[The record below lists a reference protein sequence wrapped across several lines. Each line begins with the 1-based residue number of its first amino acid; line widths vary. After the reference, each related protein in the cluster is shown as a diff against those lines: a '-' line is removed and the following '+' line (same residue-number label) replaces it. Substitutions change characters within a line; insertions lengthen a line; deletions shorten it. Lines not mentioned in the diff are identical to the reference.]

1 MIIPDNK
8 ISYAGDVNINEVV
21 LISRTGQEFD
31 IKNLVSEINIYEDIF
46 ANCLTGSVVITDGK
60 DLINEVPIV
69 GEELIRIN
77 VSTPTFEGDDVIYKT
92 FKIYSISDKIPAPND
107 RAQMYIAHFISQEG
121 YMDAMMQIN
130 GTFRGNV
137 GDVVSNIFDKYLKI
151 ARNTVDGIESRNNT
165 ELSILDKT
173 RNDIVFNSPSWS
185 PFKCIN
191 YVASRSLRDDN
202 DGSNFLFFET
212 MKGFVYGSLQEI
224 VDMQRKT
231 GFVYEQ
237 YIYSPAN
244 VKLPRPERGYTY
256 KKPSLDRSYKL
267 VDEFTVANDFNL
279 INSHTVGHLSNRVV
293 TYDIFNKTTNV
304 LNYDYLSEWN
314 KYKHVDKNSVTDG
327 GTPVI
332 TTMQLRA
339 SDACIMVQPIHTQ
352 LFNGNIDNTNKNI
365 ANIISSRTSLLAD
378 INSRQCS
385 ILVGGR
391 TDVEVGML
399 VEFLLPAL
407 KSKELITNEQD
418 AFDAFYSGVYIVTAV
433 RHKISPSKHVM
444 RLELSKTSVPKQK

>member
-8 ISYAGDVNINEVV
+8 ISFAGDVNINEVI
-21 LISRTGQEFD
+21 LISRTGQEYD
-31 IKNLVSEINIYEDIF
+31 IKNLISELNIFEDMF
-46 ANCLTGSVVITDGK
+46 ANCLTGNVMISDGK

-77 VSTPTFEGDDVIYKT
+77 ISTPTFGEEDSIYKT
-92 FKIYSISDKIPAPND
+92 FKIYAITDKVAAVND
-107 RAQMYIAHFISQEG
+107 RSQVYIAHFISQEG
-121 YMDAMMQIN
+121 YMDSMMQIN
-130 GTFRGNV
+130 GTFKGNV
-137 GDVVSNIFDKYLKI
+137 SDVVSSIFDKFLKVP
-151 ARNTVDGIESRNNT
+151 RNTTDGVESRNNT

-173 RNDIVFNSPSWS
+173 KNNIVFNSPSWS

-191 YVASRSLRDDN
+191 YVSSRSLRDDN

-237 YIYSPAN
+237 YMYAPAN

-256 KKPSLDRSYKL
+256 KKPSLDRSYRL
-267 VDEFTVANDFNL
+267 VDEFTSGGDFNL

-293 TYDIFNKTTNV
+293 TYDIFNKSTNV
-304 LNYDYLSEWN
+304 FDYDYLSEWD
-314 KYKHVDKNSVTDG
+314 KYKHVDKNSVTTG
-327 GTPVI
+327 GSPII
-332 TTMQLRA
+332 TDRQLRA
-339 SDACIMVQPIHTQ
+339 SDACIVVQPIHTQ
-352 LFNGNIDNTNKNI
+352 LFDGNIDNTNNSI
-365 ANIISSRTSLLAD
+365 AKIVSSRMSLLAD
-378 INSRQCS
+378 INSRQLS

-391 TDVEVGML
+391 TDIECGML

-407 KSKELITNEQD
+407 KTKDLITNDEE
-418 AFDAFYSGVYIVTAV
+418 AFDAFYSGVYIITSI
-433 RHKISPSKHVM
+433 RHKINPSKHMM
-444 RLELSKTSVPKQK
+444 RLELSKTSIPKQK